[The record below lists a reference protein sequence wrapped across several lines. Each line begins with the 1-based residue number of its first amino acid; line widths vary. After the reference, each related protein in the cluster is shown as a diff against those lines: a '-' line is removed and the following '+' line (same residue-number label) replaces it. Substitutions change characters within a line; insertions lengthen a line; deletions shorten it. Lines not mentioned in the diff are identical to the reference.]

1 MAAKTAPAK
10 TSISPSASDQ
20 EGPTPPSF
28 LAPDLIVRGR
38 LEGQGRVDIGGIV
51 EGDIRVAQTVITP
64 AGRVRATLEATDAV
78 ISGNLAGIIKAR
90 SVTFTDGCQFKG
102 EIQYESLGCEP
113 EASLEATFVPIVGGD
128 ARTHVAGAE
137 AVTHPILPPAPAVP
151 AAASSAPTARHTAQ
165 DTTASG
171 TGARWRTAAAWLMVM
186 AGAVAG
192 GLLLVSPAAKDWRA
206 GLMDSLRK
214 NVASS
219 GPAPTASGSVPAPQN
234 GPAPAEATQDG
245 EPAATDSPLLPAKK
259 PAHPDTVEPPSAG
272 TPTEGP
278 KTEIPNAGAEQDTPA
293 KAATPPATPA
303 ATAPAS
309 EAAKPAGAEAP
320 TAPAAPPAE
329 AKPAPTPPAAA
340 PAKTKAPEP
349 KAEEPPPA
357 PPKAATGTVPKTEA
371 ETPAKEPEEPI
382 AQEPPA
388 APKPVE
394 DKPEPP
400 QATDMPATTDAPKQ
414 GDAQEPPADPAPP
427 EPRAATPAPA
437 GEDSCVWKLQCDDAT
452 GRCVSVRECK
462 SD

>member
-10 TSISPSASDQ
+10 TSASPSASAQ
-20 EGPTPPSF
+20 EGPPPPSF

-113 EASLEATFVPIVGGD
+113 NASLEATFVPVVSGD
-128 ARTHVAGAE
+128 ARTYVAGAE
-137 AVTHPILPPAPAVP
+137 AVTHPTLPPAPAVP
-151 AAASSAPTARHTAQ
+151 AAAASTPTAGHAAQ
-165 DTTASG
+165 DTAANG
-171 TGARWRTAAAWLMVM
+171 PGARWRTAAAWLMVM
-186 AGAVAG
+186 VGAVAG

-214 NVASS
+214 NEASS
-219 GPAPTASGSVPAPQN
+219 SPAPTASGTAPAPQT
-234 GPAPAEATQDG
+234 GPAPAEASQDG
-245 EPAATDSPLLPAKK
+245 APAATDDPLLPAKK
-259 PAHPDTVEPPSAG
+259 PARPDTAEPASAAPPSAG
-272 TPTEGP
+272 PNTQT
-278 KTEIPNAGAEQDTPA
+278 PNAGAEQGTPA
-293 KAATPPATPA
+293 KTATPPAPPA

-309 EAAKPAGAEAP
+309 DTAKPAGAEAP
-320 TAPAAPPAE
+320 TAAPDD
-329 AKPAPTPPAAA
+329 AKPAPTPPATA

-357 PPKAATGTVPKTEA
+357 PAKAVSGTTSKTEA
-371 ETPAKEPEEPI
+371 EGPAKAPAEPAAKESPV
-382 AQEPPA
+382 
-388 APKPVE
+388 APKPAE

-400 QATDMPATTDAPKQ
+400 QATDTPKATEAPKQ
-414 GDAQEPPADPAPP
+414 DDPQEPPAAPAPP
-427 EPRAATPAPA
+427 QPRAATPVPA
-437 GEDSCVWKLQCDDAT
+437 EEDSCVWKLQCDDVT